1 MRPFEILTLILIA
14 GTLTALFT
22 HSDRKAFL
30 YLLLGAIAAM
40 LFQHFTEGH
49 RWQFAFAIYILPAT
63 YIFHRFQKQSINTK
77 TKVFL
82 SIWFGVS
89 LIVPWAIP
97 VFTLPDPGGEFD
109 VGTETFHWVDSTRD
123 EWFTNEIQND
133 VRQIM
138 VQVWYPAKLVSP
150 IEPEPYLDFIELRG
164 STLAKAG
171 AIPEFIPGH
180 LHYILTNSHKE
191 LPCVQSDD
199 LFPVVIFSH
208 GITGSRHLHQAMY
221 EYLASRGY
229 IVIAPDH
236 SYDANITIFPDGS
249 IADYRSDITGH
260 PDSISIRKMQM
271 ETRFKDIQFI
281 LDQLEKIQDGRLQ
294 LEITGKMDLGKIAVG
309 GHSYGGSTATVA
321 AHGDNRIKACFVL
334 DSWISPVPQQT
345 IDAGVHVPF
354 LFMGRP
360 TWEGSD
366 YPGNYPRLDNLMAH
380 SSNPKYRLFIKETEH
395 LDFSDIPLFS
405 PIIGWVMDVGSLPAK
420 VSTSLLNELVYGFL
434 GRHLLKQGNVNF
446 DKMINHDL
454 IYQIQ

>member
-1 MRPFEILTLILIA
+1 
-14 GTLTALFT
+14 
-22 HSDRKAFL
+22 
-30 YLLLGAIAAM
+30 
-40 LFQHFTEGH
+40 
-49 RWQFAFAIYILPAT
+49 
-63 YIFHRFQKQSINTK
+63 
-77 TKVFL
+77 
-82 SIWFGVS
+82 
-89 LIVPWAIP
+89 
-97 VFTLPDPGGEFD
+97 
-109 VGTETFHWVDSTRD
+109 
-123 EWFTNEIQND
+123 
-133 VRQIM
+133 
-138 VQVWYPAKLVSP
+138 
-150 IEPEPYLDFIELRG
+150 
-164 STLAKAG
+164 
-171 AIPEFIPGH
+171 
-180 LHYILTNSHKE
+180 
-191 LPCVQSDD
+191 
-199 LFPVVIFSH
+199 
-208 GITGSRHLHQAMY
+208 
-221 EYLASRGY
+221 
-229 IVIAPDH
+229 VIAPDH

-249 IADYRSDITGH
+249 IADYRSVITGH

-271 ETRFKDIQFI
+271 ETRFKDVQFI

-380 SSNPKYRLFIKETEH
+380 SSNPKYRLIIKETEH

-434 GRHLLKQGNVNF
+434 EKHLLKQGNVNF